1 MFMVP
6 CDQEW
11 ILLITGVLFCFVF
24 YSGCL
29 HLNISNTAHF
39 LFILILLYEHLF
51 KKDKK
56 MRRKLEWFFFLSQ
69 VLEKQTSLAVS
80 QQFSVL
86 ISYFSFLL

>member
-6 CDQEW
+6 CAQEW
-11 ILLITGVLFCFVF
+11 ILLITGVLFFFFTVVVCIWTFQILLIF
-24 YSGCL
+24 Y
-29 HLNISNTAHF
+29 
-39 LFILILLYEHLF
+39 LFLILLYEHLF

-56 MRRKLEWFFFLSQ
+56 MRRKLEWFFLSQ

>member
-1 MFMVP
+1 MDFT
-6 CDQEW
+6 DYR
-11 ILLITGVLFCFVF
+11 CFFFF

-39 LFILILLYEHLF
+39 LLIFNFIIWTFIQEGQKNE
-51 KKDKK
+51 KKT
-56 MRRKLEWFFFLSQ
+56 WVIFLSQ